1 MRDPG
6 GTPGILCERYSEFL
20 NSICEWMILSMKF
33 HFTVVK
39 RMFQNICY
47 RKGAL
52 GLIKNL

>member
-6 GTPGILCERYSEFL
+6 GTSGILCERYSEFL